1 MAKFIKLNPKS
12 SIFYDPVSK
21 IKVLRNEV
29 VEITDKQY
37 NTRVIRAALSNGYL
51 IEVEGKPK
59 PQVEAPQIQSQPGH
73 DPENQ
78 ADLEGLKSKF
88 LELLEAGETPEK
100 IKGQF
105 NTQEL
110 KELALSLDIEPED
123 GDTKLDLVQ
132 AIMDELIPTEE

>member
-1 MAKFIKLNPKS
+1 MAKHVKLNPKS

-21 IKVLRNEV
+21 VKVLRNEV

-51 IEVEGKPK
+51 IEVDGKPEAQ
-59 PQVEAPQIQSQPGH
+59 PQVQPIPSQP
-73 DPENQ
+73 EQ
-78 ADLEGLKSKF
+78 ATGNPVNGEDLKAKF
-88 LELLEAGETPEK
+88 MELVEAGETPEK

-105 NTQEL
+105 NTHEL

-132 AIMDELIPTEE
+132 AILDELAPAQE

>member
-1 MAKFIKLNPKS
+1 MAKYVKLNPKS

-21 IKVLRNEV
+21 VKVLRNEV

-51 IEVEGKPK
+51 MEVDGKPGVKADVK
-59 PQVEAPQIQSQPGH
+59 PIPSQTEQANENPANVE
-73 DPENQ
+73 E
-78 ADLEGLKSKF
+78 LKSQF
-88 LELLEAGETPEK
+88 LELVEAGETPEK

-105 NTQEL
+105 NTTEL
-110 KELALSLDIEPED
+110 KELALSMDIEPED

-132 AIMDELIPTEE
+132 AIMDELAPAQE

>member
-1 MAKFIKLNPKS
+1 MAKYVKLNPKS

-21 IKVLRNEV
+21 VKVLRNEV

-51 IEVEGKPK
+51 MEVDGKPGVQAEVK
-59 PQVEAPQIQSQPGH
+59 PIPSQTEQAN
-73 DPENQ
+73 ENQ
-78 ADLEGLKSKF
+78 ANVEELKSKF
-88 LELLEAGETPEK
+88 LELVEAGETPEK

-105 NTQEL
+105 NTSEL

-132 AIMDELIPTEE
+132 AIMDELATAQE

>member
-1 MAKFIKLNPKS
+1 MAKYVKLNPKS

-21 IKVLRNEV
+21 VKVLRNEV

-51 IEVEGKPK
+51 MEVDGKPRVQAEVK
-59 PQVEAPQIQSQPGH
+59 PIPSQTEQAN
-73 DPENQ
+73 ENQ
-78 ADLEGLKSKF
+78 ANVEELKSKF
-88 LELLEAGETPEK
+88 LELVEAGETPEK

-105 NTQEL
+105 NTTEL

-132 AIMDELIPTEE
+132 AIMDELAPAQE